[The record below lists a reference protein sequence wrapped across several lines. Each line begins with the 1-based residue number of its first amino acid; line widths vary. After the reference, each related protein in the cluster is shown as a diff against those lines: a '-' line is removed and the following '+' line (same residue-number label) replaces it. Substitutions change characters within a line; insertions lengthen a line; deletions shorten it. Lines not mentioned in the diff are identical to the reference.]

1 MDFRQLQ
8 YVLAIAREGTILQAA
23 KALYI
28 SQPSLTKFLQGLEKE
43 IGVPLFYRAG
53 KRYRLTYA
61 GERYVSTAR
70 RIMDLKTQLDRE
82 LLGII
87 RKDVGVLR
95 VGFPLV
101 RGSYILP
108 YVLPRFHKSY
118 PNIRVQVQEVDSK
131 LLEPLLLQGDIDLA
145 FFSHAGSD
153 PAIEYTPIALEEYV
167 LIISPRHPL
176 AGEGIRREGCRYP
189 WLDLR
194 RFAGEDFVMLEG
206 SQNSREIME
215 GVFHSYS
222 ISPNIALTLRNL
234 STLMQ
239 MVKAG
244 YGFSF
249 VLETHVLQ
257 TPLEQRP
264 LCFSMGESSITMTSV
279 AASRRGVYYPHYKK
293 DFVDMVQEF
302 YVQALGKE
310 RDGESPPVLSGK

>member
-61 GERYVSTAR
+61 GERYANAAR
-70 RIMDLKTQLDRE
+70 KILDLKTQLDRE
-82 LLGII
+82 LLEIVQ
-87 RKDVGVLR
+87 KDVGVLR
-95 VGFPLV
+95 VAFPLV

-108 YVLPRFHKSY
+108 YVLPRFHKLY
-118 PNIRVQVQEVDSK
+118 PHIRVQVQEVDSK
-131 LLEPLLLQGDIDLA
+131 LLEPLLREGEIDLA
-145 FFSHAGSD
+145 FFSHPGKD
-153 PAIEYTPIALEEYV
+153 PQIEYQAVASEEYV
-167 LIISPRHPL
+167 LIISPDHPL
-176 AGEGIRREGCRYP
+176 AGEGIRRAGCKYP
-189 WLDLR
+189 WLDLH

-215 GVFHSYS
+215 GVFHSYG
-222 ISPNIALTLRNL
+222 IHPNIALTLRNL
-234 STLMQ
+234 TTLMQ

-249 VLETHVLQ
+249 VLETHVLN
-257 TPLEQRP
+257 TPGEQRP
-264 LCFSMGESSITMTSV
+264 RFFSMGESSITMISV
-279 AASRRGVYYPHYKK
+279 AARRKGAYHPHYEK
-293 DFVDMVQEF
+293 DFVEMVRAF
-302 YVQALGKE
+302 YKEALGTAQ
-310 RDGESPPVLSGK
+310 SPPGENGKS